1 MTIWLPDLETRQ
13 GPRYR
18 ALAEAI
24 ATDIESGTLAD
35 GARLPPQRD
44 LAYRL
49 GVTIGTV
56 SRAYALVEQRGLV
69 SAEVGRGTFVRAPR
83 RPAART
89 GERRR
94 LETGAEGA
102 AQELVDLTINEPA
115 DRSYRQA
122 LAATLVELGALGDAL
137 GELLPY
143 VSRAGLPRHRAAGAA
158 WLARSGLDADPER
171 VIVTGGAHQAIV
183 TALAGLARPGDVVLA
198 EALSYSGLKAIAISL
213 HLRLEGVAMDEHG
226 LRPDALDAACR
237 ANGARLLFTNP
248 TLHNPSTTTQPRAR
262 REEIVAIARRH
273 DLVIVE
279 DDVYGLLRKTRP
291 PTFAALA
298 PERTVHVSS
307 VSKSVAP
314 GLRVGFLLA
323 PDGLY
328 ERIADA
334 KYDLFLCQ
342 PPLTAEVVAHWLRD
356 GTADRLLA
364 RQHEEAAARQA
375 IAAEILDPQSCA
387 RDPGG
392 YHVWMSL
399 PAPWRASDFVA
410 AARERGIVVAAGHA
424 FAVARSHAPHAVRIS
439 LSAAADREQL
449 ARALGVLREI
459 ADQPPA
465 PRRGLI

>member
-1 MTIWLPDLETRQ
+1 MTIWRPDLAARS

-24 ATDIESGTLAD
+24 ARDIETGTLAD
-35 GARLPPQRD
+35 GARLPPQRE

-49 GVTIGTV
+49 GVTVGTV

-83 RPAART
+83 EPATRT
-89 GERRR
+89 AERLR
-94 LETGAEGA
+94 LETRAEGA
-102 AQELVDLTINEPA
+102 PQELIDLTINEPA
-115 DRSYRQA
+115 DRGYRQA
-122 LAATLVELGALGDAL
+122 LAATLAELGGLGDAL

-143 VSRAGLPRHRAAGAA
+143 VSRAGLARHRAAGVA

-171 VIVTGGAHQAIV
+171 LIVTGGAHQAIV

-198 EALSYSGLKAIAISL
+198 EALSYSGLAAIATSL
-213 HLRLEGVAMDEHG
+213 HLRLEGVAMDAHG
-226 LRPDALDAACR
+226 MRADALDAACR
-237 ANGARLLFTNP
+237 ANGARLVFTNP
-248 TLHNPSTTTQPRAR
+248 TLHNPSTTTQPEER

-273 DLVIVE
+273 DLILIE
-279 DDVYGLLRKTRP
+279 DDVYGLLREARP
-291 PTFAALA
+291 PAFAALA
-298 PERTVHVSS
+298 PERTVHVTS
-307 VSKSVAP
+307 VSKTVAP
-314 GLRVGFLLA
+314 GLRIGFLLSPA
-323 PDGLY
+323 RLY

-342 PPLTAEVVAHWLRD
+342 PPLTAEVLARWLAD
-356 GTADRLLA
+356 GVADRLLG
-364 RQHEEAAARQA
+364 RQREEAAARQA
-375 IAAEILDPQSCA
+375 LAAGILDAQSCA

-399 PAPWRASDFVA
+399 AAPWRASDFVA
-410 AARERGIVVAAGHA
+410 AARERGVVVAAGHA
-424 FAVARSHAPHAVRIS
+424 FAVGRSHAPQAVRIS
-439 LSAAADREQL
+439 LSAAPDRAHL
-449 ARALGVLREI
+449 APALHTLRRI